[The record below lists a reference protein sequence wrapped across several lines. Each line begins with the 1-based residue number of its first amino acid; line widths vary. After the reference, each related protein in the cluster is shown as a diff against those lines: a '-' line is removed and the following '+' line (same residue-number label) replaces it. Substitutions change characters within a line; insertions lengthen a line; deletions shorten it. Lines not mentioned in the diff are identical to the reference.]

1 MLPRTVP
8 ILAAALL
15 VGLACT
21 RPAQAFSYG
30 SPICE
35 VQSLPLVEMSPTL
48 ATPPPT
54 GWSLR
59 IEKKRYSPGLPMR
72 VSVVN
77 TDPTK
82 RARGLLVWA
91 KSGPETGIGV
101 FTGDP
106 DRFQTIPSALAD
118 CGEWAIS
125 HVTSASKPQDIL
137 HVDWTAPA
145 GATANVLFRA
155 FVIEACGAPNGCR
168 AYQALTPIVVKQAGL
183 FDDDFEP
190 AD

>member
-1 MLPRTVP
+1 MGSRIALG
-8 ILAAALL
+8 IAAALL
-15 VGLACT
+15 LGGT
-21 RPAQAFSYG
+21 QAAHGFSYG
-30 SPICE
+30 SPLCE
-35 VQSLPLVEMSPTL
+35 VQSLPLAQMSPTL

-59 IEKKRYSPGLPMR
+59 IDRKRYAAGLPMR

-101 FTGDP
+101 FSGDP
-106 DRFQTIPSALAD
+106 DRFQTIPPALAD

-125 HVTSASKPQDIL
+125 HVTSTSKPQDQL

-155 FVIEACGAPNGCR
+155 FIIEACDAPNGCR
-168 AYQALTPIVVKQAGL
+168 AYQALTPIVVKQPGL

-190 AD
+190 GA